1 MANLQFGGV
10 NGNINGRAVMSGTVS
25 ARQAINGAIN
35 LGVIAQKQV
44 VSKTTAEWNAQPMLI
59 SAKDVIYVYT
69 DYKIVDDQPVP
80 NLKVGDGNAYLI
92 DLPFIAADGVTE
104 EQIAFWNNK
113 VSVRLDELDAENMIL
128 YTD

>member
-10 NGNINGRAVMSGTVS
+10 IGNINGRAVMSGTVS